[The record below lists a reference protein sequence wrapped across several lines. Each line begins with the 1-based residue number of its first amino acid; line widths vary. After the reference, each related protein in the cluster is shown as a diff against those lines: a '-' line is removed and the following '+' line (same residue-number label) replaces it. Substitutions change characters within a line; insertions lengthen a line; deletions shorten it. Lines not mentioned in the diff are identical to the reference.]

1 MAATILAPA
10 PKRTQSIDLSTP
22 LLRFIS
28 SHYGVNSADYKDAVT
43 ELNSLREATVV
54 RTPDKHEAGLDLITR

>member
-1 MAATILAPA
+1 MAATFLAPTA
-10 PKRTQSIDLSTP
+10 KRTQQVDLSTP

-28 SHYGVNSADYKDAVT
+28 SHYDANAAEYKDAVS

-54 RTPDKHEAGLDLITR
+54 RTPDKHDAGLDLISR